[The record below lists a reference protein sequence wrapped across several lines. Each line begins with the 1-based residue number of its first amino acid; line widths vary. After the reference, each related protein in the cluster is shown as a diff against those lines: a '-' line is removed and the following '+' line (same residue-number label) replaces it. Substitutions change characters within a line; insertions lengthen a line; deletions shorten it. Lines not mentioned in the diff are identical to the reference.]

1 MPFAY
6 FKRLD
11 RRQQAIYLRSDAVTV
26 VPLPRPE
33 ALRPLV
39 VALADALRGE
49 ERATTEAAAQKL
61 VAGLAAALRLPPVR
75 VQVLAARPHARWGE
89 LHGLYEWEQR
99 GSEPPLITLW
109 MRTARQKR
117 VVAFR
122 TFLRTLLHEVGH
134 HLDYAGLRLGDSFH
148 TQGFY
153 ARESHLFHQLV
164 TDGGTAMASVD
175 DHLARM
181 ERTPADLAAAIGG
194 LPDARLSKR
203 PDARNWSAKEVLCH
217 LRDAEELFVTNFG
230 LILAVD
236 EPDLLPGEPERW
248 VEERQYARHDA
259 AEALAAFGRR
269 RLETLAFLRHLA
281 PAHWE
286 RAVIH
291 PTRGR
296 KTLRE
301 LVGLIA
307 AHDEDH
313 IQQLTRALA
322 GRP

>member
-1 MPFAY
+1 MRFAY
-6 FKRLD
+6 FNRLD
-11 RRQQAIYLRSDAVTV
+11 RRQQAIYLRSDAVTA

-49 ERATTEAAAQKL
+49 ERAATEAAAQRL

-89 LHGLYEWEQR
+89 LHGLYEWEKR

-164 TDGGTAMASVD
+164 TDGGDGMATPD
-175 DHLARM
+175 EHLARM
-181 ERTPADLAAAIGG
+181 ERTPGELAGVIAGV
-194 LPDARLSKR
+194 PDTRLSKR
-203 PDARNWSAKEVLCH
+203 PDGRSWSAKDVLCH
-217 LRDAEELFVTNFG
+217 LRDAEELFITNFA
-230 LILAVD
+230 LMLAVD
-236 EPDLLPGEPERW
+236 EPSLLPGEPDRW
-248 VEERQYARHDA
+248 AEDRQYARHDA
-259 AEALAAFGRR
+259 AEALAAFARR
-269 RLETLAFLRHLA
+269 RTETLAFLRHLQ
-281 PAHWE
+281 PEHWE
-286 RAVIH
+286 RGAIH
-291 PTRGR
+291 LTRGR
-296 KTLRE
+296 QSMRD
-301 LVGLIA
+301 LVRLLA
-307 AHDEDH
+307 AHDDNH
-313 IQQLTRALA
+313 VDQLKRALDGKA
-322 GRP
+322 